1 MPRQISPKMRESP
14 TLSSF
19 ALEDATMS
27 QRCKAIEDIYREGFI
42 EGYIEGYIEEYQKY
56 FQEGY
61 REGRIEGPIMTI
73 TGVMENLGSILDKAM
88 NAAGVPE
95 NERDFYIQK
104 LRQKTS

>member
-61 REGRIEGPIMTI
+61 REGRIE
-73 TGVMENLGSILDKAM
+73 NLGSILDKAM

>member
-27 QRCKAIEDIYREGFI
+27 QRCKAIEDIYREG
-42 EGYIEGYIEEYQKY
+42 YQ
-56 FQEGY
+56 
-61 REGRIEGPIMTI
+61 EGRIEGRIMVI
-73 TGVMENLGSILDKAM
+73 TGVMENLGLTLDEAI
-88 NAAGVPE
+88 NATGVPE

-104 LRQKTS
+104 IRQKTS